1 MKYYYKIIMLLLIEN
16 YITFSY
22 ILNLIFLGPWL
33 FSYGEA
39 QVFSA
44 IFIILSPISM
54 PFVLYGYYKYY
65 KNNK

>member
-1 MKYYYKIIMLLLIEN
+1 MKYYNKIIMLTIQN
-16 YITFSY
+16 YIRFSY
-22 ILNLIFLGPWL
+22 ILNIGCLGPWL
-33 FSYGEA
+33 FSYPEA

-54 PFVLYGYYKYY
+54 PLVMYGYY